1 MSIADNVTI
10 KDSVIASG
18 CKIEADTD
26 NLILGANHFFCGNKV
41 EINAWFFLIFLISL
55 KGQFENHIGLQQIF
69 WIKDWNKSETNLQ
82 HSAEQLITS
91 LERGRVKN

>member
-1 MSIADNVTI
+1 MEQKNYFVHESSYVDEPADIGEGTKIWHFSHIMQNCKIGKNVTIIDSIIWDNVSIADNVTI

-41 EINAWFFLIFLISL
+41 EINA
-55 KGQFENHIGLQQIF
+55 
-69 WIKDWNKSETNLQ
+69 
-82 HSAEQLITS
+82 
-91 LERGRVKN
+91 